1 MYYKKSYNVFLNIL
15 KTRINFY
22 YSMDILEQVNIDD
35 LSQQSIKQI
44 LNSSLMLFVINEIYL
59 E

>member
-1 MYYKKSYNVFLNIL
+1 VYYKKSYNVFLNIL